1 MAGAECNDFLTPSA
15 QTVKTRTRSPC
26 TNTEQESTQ
35 TLGCSAAELH
45 GRQRRIWGEATAE
58 KTASPIVSS
67 RTEFRDKWEFGAS
80 TELRGPETCRAQ
92 GAAPTCGWAK
102 GAGLPQ
108 PRDPLTTRSQGLWPH
123 KVQLGTAR
131 HCSDLAA
138 LILPTATLKQYLQ
151 ADGTIRWWATLSWRW
166 TSSSCYRQLW
176 YLSPYTHLQKPY
188 SKEQS

>member
-1 MAGAECNDFLTPSA
+1 MIFWHLQHKQLRQGPGLPA
-15 QTVKTRTRSPC
+15 QTQSKSQPRPWGAQLLSSMADKGGSEERQQLRKQPALSLAPR
-26 TNTEQESTQ
+26 QET
-35 TLGCSAAELH
+35 C
-45 GRQRRIWGEATAE
+45 
-58 KTASPIVSS
+58 
-67 RTEFRDKWEFGAS
+67 TEFRDKWEFGAS
-80 TELRGPETCRAQ
+80 TELRGPESCRAQ